1 MSERNEL
8 QRAIKIAIEEQR
20 ANAHDAQSSLEVN
33 NKRLQAIDSELSK
46 LNNVKD
52 NAKQIDLCIEG
63 TMIARKLERTE
74 LQAHFMAKKA
84 DLLMLQVGLQDYHRK
99 MLKLPPRWFQ
109 FATKADK
116 NEYESL
122 TISVE
127 KLDGE
132 IDTLLEQ
139 AIAQVEKSGDKRIQV
154 SVLMS
159 KGSIESSRYMRY
171 KIDRLSAFHAKLW
184 TMFSFAHCSLF
195 EYLLAFS
202 NGDAQKL
209 NAHVKLFTN
218 SFLKAAHLAEEIK
231 DPLAGY
237 AYYNLAVHLRPTYK
251 FGIAKKYLA
260 KARDIA
266 SAHNITDLIQQIQAL
281 EKSIEAR
288 NKDIPD
294 YLSGKSRGSN

>member
-1 MSERNEL
+1 MSEKNEL
-8 QRAIKIAIEEQR
+8 QRAIKLAIEEQR

-63 TMIARKLERTE
+63 IMIARKIGRTE

-84 DLLMLQVGLQDYHRK
+84 YLIMLQVGLQDYQRK
-99 MLKLPPRWFQ
+99 MLKLLPQWFQ
-109 FATKADK
+109 FATEADK

-122 TISVE
+122 TILVE
-127 KLDGE
+127 KLDRE
-132 IDTLLEQ
+132 IDTDLEQ
-139 AIAQVEKSGDKRIQV
+139 AIVQVEKSGDKRFQV

-159 KGSIESSRYMRY
+159 KGNIEAVRYLRY
-171 KIDRLSAFHAKLW
+171 KMDCMRGFRAKLW
-184 TMFSFAHCSLF
+184 TMFSFAHYPLF
-195 EYLLAFS
+195 EYLLTFS

-209 NAHVKLFTN
+209 NSKVKLFTS
-218 SFLKAAHLAEEIK
+218 SFLKAAHLSEEIK

-237 AYYNLAVHLRPTYK
+237 AYYNLANQIRLANQY
-251 FGIAKKYLA
+251 GAAKKYLA
-260 KARDIA
+260 KARAIA
-266 SAHNITDLIQQIQAL
+266 LTHNDTALMPQIETL
-281 EKSIEAR
+281 EKIIDAK

-294 YLSGKSRGSN
+294 YLSGETRD